1 MLVMFVSNDDM
12 KRNEDLYSFLLDY
25 YVYLSIFTLAIGARG
40 IRSTSEGSNL
50 AVTFSK
56 FRLSGSLYDSY
67 LQTTLPL
74 WQLVAQIATLFAEMT
89 SAEAQGHPSSSVAE
103 KHQMFKASIQDFDSG
118 VFTSESQILAAKLLQ
133 CAVLILLH
141 VLFYGHR
148 SMESVPCE
156 EKIEACIAYFLE
168 LASLAPRGW
177 PLGHTVT
184 WPCIVIGSCIRNM
197 AQQVSLVNLMGEDG
211 LNLCFAKSIVQL
223 LKAIWNDEDERS
235 FGVLGIWR
243 ALKIH
248 KVSADLS

>member
-1 MLVMFVSNDDM
+1 MLVMFVSNDGM
-12 KRNEDLYSFLLDY
+12 RRNEDLYSFLLVY

-40 IRSTSEGSNL
+40 IRSTSEDSNL

-74 WQLVAQIATLFAEMT
+74 WQLVAQIATFFAEMT
-89 SAEAQGHPSSSVAE
+89 SAEAQGHPSPSVAE
-103 KHQMFKASIQDFDSG
+103 KHQMFKASIQDFDAG

-133 CAVLILLH
+133 CAVLTLLH

-148 SMESVPCE
+148 SMESLPCE
-156 EKIEACIAYFLE
+156 EEIEACIAYFLE

-184 WPCIVIGSCIRNM
+184 WPCIVIGSCIRNK
-197 AQQVSLVNLMGEDG
+197 AQQVSLVKLMGEDG
-211 LNLCFAKSIVQL
+211 LNLCFAKSIVRL
-223 LKAIWNDEDERS
+223 LETIWNDEDERS
-235 FGVLGIWR
+235 FGVVGIWR

-248 KVSADLS
+248 KVSAGLS